1 MVLDQLSISGCEA
14 RSREHCSLSL
24 FGKVLSPHPKSSSLS
39 FTSPLSTISSPPSP
53 SSSSPSSSPGDKSW
67 APCPHMETWHSS
79 SHRWSWCWNY
89 VSRSLCHLCW
99 WCDDDGQ
106 ILAKTWLSVLNHSWW
121 EFRNHNGYKSTL
133 QTWSVEP
140 CYWLI
145 DQKNV
150 GWISKSWTNYLC
162 DVFFL
167 AAVKKGAF
175 IWMNK
180 YGMAA
185 NPHIDH
191 M

>member
-53 SSSSPSSSPGDKSW
+53 SSSSPGDKSW

-121 EFRNHNGYKSTL
+121 KFRNHNGYKSIL
-133 QTWSVEP
+133 RTWSVEP
-140 CYWLI
+140 CYWRI
-145 DQKNV
+145 DQKKMLDESAKVGQTISAMFFFSLLWKNELSS
-150 GWISKSWTNYLC
+150 GWI
-162 DVFFL
+162 
-167 AAVKKGAF
+167 
-175 IWMNK
+175 NK
-180 YGMAA
+180 
-185 NPHIDH
+185 
-191 M
+191 